1 MALKLKYSDSL
12 FNAGSYSIV
21 HNGDEYIVDPVLFL
35 KYSRKFATLFNFNE
49 NHIEVNDDYDKKSFD
64 LFVEACQCREVPI
77 AGTDAVN
84 LLLLA
89 EHWEATTLVTKIEEI
104 IKTSIPA
111 KDILEMYNKFL
122 GTEFP
127 IERLESIMTA
137 CLPRYINEP
146 LFPHLPFEVIDRII
160 HGSRAKIAALDIVK
174 LCYAVAE
181 QHGLIA
187 VSVIGNTSFD
197 DLPADELQELAQLF
211 FNCPHEG
218 LSQFFQSMS
227 KLLAQVMS
235 GAESTTQFEV
245 AWRNGEQGNWNQ
257 AYEFFQYIRKYQK
270 DQVAQEEGEEAAEN
284 LEQSATSTAFL
295 KIAADKGNFTA
306 QYEYSKLLFEKA
318 QTEEDRHLAL
328 TYMIQ
333 AAAES
338 NSDAVA
344 DLKTYLPVPL
354 VPTHMK
360 QFVFATITLQNLLLN
375 LNKRNLNNVK
385 TAVFA
390 LIFGTERDGINAL
403 TSNIM
408 RAVLV
413 RQRSMEL
420 YAELAFFLQSVAADD
435 NNYGLL
441 KGSLFT
447 HIMETMIV
455 ESPGPMQF
463 HFMRFIYICSR
474 IGLYKD
480 DELAESLVTFM
491 NTQKL
496 ELSNL
501 VIFYFFA
508 PLLEVKYKQNFDH
521 MTTFM
526 LRLSDGIMGVLNG
539 IFLEFKD
546 NITSLKRNNWELFYK
561 KRSQPVYASELGK
574 AIAQDDLAAFEKL
587 STQEGF
593 DINAKIPNDIY
604 DLGIDDTEEITP
616 LQYACIQG
624 SQVIFTF
631 LLQRGFV
638 ETHDIHIFTIISAII
653 GQNYFICNFVVKQLK
668 DDKGTLFRLCAE
680 FQNVELLSQMF
691 KNGYPISEAAEDD
704 GRTALHLAAERGL
717 PDVVKILISLD
728 GMDLN
733 KKDIA
738 GYTALHIAAQNN
750 NIDLVKILTVCRGII
765 LDCRTAD
772 NLLPYDL
779 AKSADVKAILKKK

>member
-12 FNAGSYSIV
+12 FNTGSYSII
-21 HNGDEYIVDPVLFL
+21 HNGDEYLVDPVLFL

-49 NHIEVNDDYDKKSFD
+49 KHIEVNDDYDKKSFD

-77 AGTDAVN
+77 QGTDAIN

-89 EHWEATTLVTKIEEI
+89 EHWEATTLVTKVEEI
-104 IKTSIPA
+104 IKTTIPA
-111 KDILEMYNKFL
+111 KEILEMYNKFL

-127 IERLESIMTA
+127 IERLEKIMTA
-137 CLPRYINEP
+137 CLPSYIKEP
-146 LFPHLPFEVIDRII
+146 LFPQLPFEVIDRIMK
-160 HGSRAKIAALDIVK
+160 GSRAKIGALDIVK

-181 QHGLIA
+181 HHKLIA

-197 DLPADELQELAQLF
+197 DLPSDELQELAKLF
-211 FNCPHEG
+211 FECPNED
-218 LSQFFQSMS
+218 LSQFFQAMS

-235 GAESTTQFEV
+235 GADSTTQFEV

-257 AYEFFQYIRKYQK
+257 AYDFFQYIRKYQK
-270 DQVAQEEGEEAAEN
+270 DQVAQEEGDEAAAN
-284 LEQSATSTAFL
+284 LEQSATTTAFL
-295 KIAADKGNFTA
+295 KIAADKGNFKA
-306 QYEYSKLLFEKA
+306 QYEYSKLLYEKA
-318 QTEEDRHLAL
+318 QTEEDRHVAL

-338 NSDAVA
+338 NSDAVNE
-344 DLKTYLPVPL
+344 LKTLLPIPL

-360 QFVFATITLQNLLLN
+360 QYVFATITLQNLLMN
-375 LNKRNLNNVK
+375 LNKRNINNVK
-385 TAVFA
+385 SAVFA

-403 TSNIM
+403 SSNIM

-420 YAELAFFLQSVAADD
+420 YAELVFYLQTVATEE

-441 KGSLFT
+441 KGALFT

-455 ESPGPMQF
+455 EQPGPRQF
-463 HFMRFIYICSR
+463 HLMRFIYICSR
-474 IGLYKD
+474 IGVYKD

-491 NTQKL
+491 NNQKL

-501 VIFYFFA
+501 IIFYFFA
-508 PLLEVKYKQNFDH
+508 PLLEIKYKQNFDR
-521 MTTFM
+521 MVTFM
-526 LRLSDGIMGVLNG
+526 LRLSDGIMGVLNS
-539 IFLEFKD
+539 IFVDFKD
-546 NITSLKRNNWELFYK
+546 NITTLKKNNWELFYK
-561 KRSQPVYASELGK
+561 TRAQPAYATDLGK
-574 AIAQDDLAAFEKL
+574 AIAQDDLAAFEKIT
-587 STQEGF
+587 SQEGF
-593 DINAKIPNDIY
+593 DFNAKIPNDTY

-631 LLQRGFV
+631 LLQRGYV
-638 ETHDIHIFTIISAII
+638 ETHDIHIFSIISAII
-653 GQNYFICNFVVKQLK
+653 GQNYFICNFIVKQLK
-668 DDKGTLFRLCAE
+668 DKGSLFRLCAE
-680 FQNVELLSQMF
+680 FQNVVLLAEMF
-691 KNGYPISEAAEDD
+691 KNDFPISEAAEDD

-717 PDVVKILISLD
+717 PDVVKILLSLD

-733 KKDIA
+733 KKDID
-738 GYTALHIAAQNN
+738 GYTALHIAAANN
-750 NIDLVKILTVCRGII
+750 DIDLVKIITVCRGII

-779 AKSADVKAILKKK
+779 AKSADVKAILKRK